1 MVSELGLVS
10 SDEPKFERLHDSL
23 HSCESLTGKNI
34 PHDNKM
40 LRIHQELLSNPIK
53 IIF

>member
-1 MVSELGLVS
+1 MVLELGLVS